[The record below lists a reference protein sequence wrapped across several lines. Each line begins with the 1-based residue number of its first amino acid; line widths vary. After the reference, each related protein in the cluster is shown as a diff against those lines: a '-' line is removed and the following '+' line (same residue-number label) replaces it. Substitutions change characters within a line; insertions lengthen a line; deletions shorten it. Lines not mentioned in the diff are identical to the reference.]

1 VRIREVDEGSS
12 RSFPTPTDRG
22 INKVNLTFRR
32 ITATTG
38 LLFAVL
44 AAVTALTA
52 PVQPPRVYAA
62 GAATIHFHT
71 MPSDPPVIRG

>member
-1 VRIREVDEGSS
+1 MNLTI
-12 RSFPTPTDRG
+12 RG
-22 INKVNLTFRR
+22 IAAK
-32 ITATTG
+32 TG
-38 LLFAVL
+38 LLLAVL